1 MSAKPLANISSCH
14 EMRTGVAE
22 QKVRGR
28 RWQKYWSRIDRNLRL
43 AHEER
48 NVAILVFS
56 MMIISPDWWHV
67 LWPSRG
73 PSTASMLKGSPQ
85 WRHMM
90 TRRSGAPECE
100 ESGGPML
107 RWPEALCLM
116 LSTRARRLSS
126 ITAPSLISSQSSSR
140 KGHWRLSAR
149 FCPSSLRRRLS
160 FSDNLVSGWKRITS
174 GRPWKKTLCGIV
186 YFWYCVGVVSF
197 EPWLGLSRF
206 IFSNKD
212 IKYHFCGKIFPSTK
226 NTSDDGCSPH

>member
-1 MSAKPLANISSCH
+1 
-14 EMRTGVAE
+14 MRWGPGLL
-22 QKVRGR
+22 VRRSEADDGR
-28 RWQKYWSRIDRNLRL
+28 GIY
-43 AHEER
+43 R
-48 NVAILVFS
+48 NVPSLETRSTFWLTSPFYVKVILRPFQTASNCVKVSHF
-56 MMIISPDWWHV
+56 SPDWWQV

-85 WRHMM
+85 WRHMI

-100 ESGGPML
+100 DSGGPML

-140 KGHWRLSAR
+140 KGHCRLSAR

-174 GRPWKKTLCGIV
+174 GRPWKQKHDVIN
-186 YFWYCVGVVSF
+186 CVGVVSLA
-197 EPWLGLSRF
+197 WLGLSR
-206 IFSNKD
+206 SNNKD
-212 IKYHFCGKIFPSTK
+212 I
-226 NTSDDGCSPH
+226 